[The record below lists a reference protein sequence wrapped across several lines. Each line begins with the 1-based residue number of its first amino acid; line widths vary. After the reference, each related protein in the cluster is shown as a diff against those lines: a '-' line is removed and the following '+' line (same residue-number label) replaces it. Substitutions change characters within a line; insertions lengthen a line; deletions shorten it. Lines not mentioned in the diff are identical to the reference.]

1 MKPMATAAASEPRGK
16 GKLKVVI
23 AYLLGIAT
31 LPVLAYL
38 VAYSG
43 HFPVATDSH
52 PLPLEVSLADRALH
66 YASVDG
72 APAVVPVKVSDAGLT
87 SSAQLYVT
95 ECAFCHGLPNQGEP
109 HAATGMFP
117 PPPQFFTKVDD
128 DPTGVIYWRI
138 RNGIRLTGMPAFR
151 PTLSDDQI
159 WSLALLLQR
168 AKRLPAAAQAELRPG
183 N

>member
-1 MKPMATAAASEPRGK
+1 MKPIASPVVGERRRA

-43 HFPVATDSH
+43 HFPVATNSH

-87 SSAQLYVT
+87 SSAQLYAT
-95 ECAFCHGLPNQGEP
+95 ECAFCHGLPGQAVP

-138 RNGIRLTGMPAFR
+138 KNGIRLTGMPAFR

-168 AKRLPAAAQAELRPG
+168 AKRLPAPAQAELHP
-183 N
+183 NH